1 MKHPSIENL
10 ALHSGGEL
18 PWWPRMTVRRHV
30 NGCAQCQ
37 AEVALFGETA
47 AAVRAETGEMPAG
60 VQWDRLA
67 GEMRA
72 NVRVGIAASDAISS
86 YGAVNDAGPAQGM
99 SWRMAVLTAGFV
111 FMLSVGYW
119 LNASKRSEQLA
130 AMRLPD
136 PIVAEVS
143 ERGVGMSDGSKGM
156 ELQGPKTNPRASI
169 MTVSTLGS
177 AGARYVDEE
186 TGQVTVNHV
195 YVE

>member
-1 MKHPSIENL
+1 
-10 ALHSGGEL
+10 
-18 PWWPRMTVRRHV
+18 MTVRRHV

-37 AEVALFGETA
+37 AEVALFGDTS
-47 AAVRAETGEMPAG
+47 AAVREETGEMPAS
-60 VQWDRLA
+60 VQWDGLA
-67 GEMRA
+67 AEMRA
-72 NVRVGIAASDAISS
+72 NVRLGIAASDAISS
-86 YGAVNDAGPAQGM
+86 YGTADDTRPAQGM
-99 SWRMAVLTAGFV
+99 SWRMAVLAAGFV

-119 LNASKRSEQLA
+119 LNASKKSEQIA
-130 AMRLPD
+130 AMRGPA

-156 ELQGPKTNPRASI
+156 ELQGPRTNPRASI